1 MVQVLAGSGKACAT
15 RHPTNDSLMTTLWF
29 CASEIFCGLLTIS
42 HDFLRLQMHSL
53 HALILPNWY
62 YWLSRVVKPKALVE
76 YWVESGPY
84 A

>member
-1 MVQVLAGSGKACAT
+1 
-15 RHPTNDSLMTTLWF
+15 MTTLWF